1 MSKNRKTQF
10 EFEGDPQPYIDR
22 ISATEA
28 AGEEVVTR
36 VASPDTVP
44 AQPTRPSMQIDNT
57 QVHLETAVGQGFA
70 YSLRDLFERI
80 AAEWRQAKLT
90 ITLALAAGVVI
101 GLPILG
107 WGVWPVEWTNSTFNE
122 LAPAHKQAVIDMATD
137 LYAKDPMNPNV
148 IRFVYLYPGVQDDT
162 CTLAETAVDPAV
174 QARRRAL
181 AYKVSGQDC
190 LFGE

>member
-1 MSKNRKTQF
+1 MNKKGRKTEF
-10 EFEGDPQPYIDR
+10 EFQGNPQPYMEHIRAEEIVD
-22 ISATEA
+22 
-28 AGEEVVTR
+28 GEPVTR
-36 VASPDTVP
+36 TASPDAVS
-44 AQPTRPSMQIDNT
+44 AQPTRPSMQVDNT
-57 QVHLETAVGQGFA
+57 RVSLETTEGFA
-70 YSLRDLFERI
+70 YSLRGLFERI

-90 ITLALAAGVVI
+90 VTLALAAGVLI
-101 GLPILG
+101 GLPVLG

-137 LYAKDPMNPNV
+137 LYAQDPMNPTV

-181 AYKVSGQDC
+181 AFKVSGQDC

>member
-1 MSKNRKTQF
+1 MSKKTEF
-10 EFEGDPQPYIDR
+10 EFKGNPQPQPR
-22 ISATEA
+22 IRA
-28 AGEEVVTR
+28 EEITGDNPP
-36 VASPDTVP
+36 AHMAHHEDT
-44 AQPTRPSMQIDNT
+44 QPTRPSMQVDST
-57 QVHLETAVGQGFA
+57 HVHLETAVREGGLIQLG
-70 YSLRDLFERI
+70 YSLRSVFGRI
-80 AAEWRQAKLT
+80 VTEWRQAKLT
-90 ITLALAAGVVI
+90 VCLALAAGVVI

-148 IRFVYLYPGVQDDT
+148 IRFVYLYPDVQDDT

-181 AYKVSGQDC
+181 AFKVSGQDC